1 MATATRLTYPEADE
15 AREGQPS
22 MPYGGE
28 DDSLSIRRILGV
40 LRRRAVL
47 IAGIAVLVT
56 SIAAVW
62 VNQLTPLYV
71 AQAQLVVSPA
81 RAPDIGTD
89 PITPSL
95 TPDYWTNET
104 EAAIISSREL
114 ARKAVERLNLVNSPL
129 YNPALRPPETGLIR
143 SIIGPVKEFVSDTL
157 VKPAKT
163 FLFGE
168 PDTATDPSLTQT
180 AQSADSREE
189 ALIDSIA
196 DAYVGG
202 LSVIPQDRSRIITVQ
217 YRSTDPEMAALGA
230 NTSAEIYILD
240 QLSVKGEASSRAG
253 RWLSDRVNEMRRRVI
268 ESERRLEEF
277 RREVGI
283 TDLGGTSLY
292 QQQLAGLSEELVLA
306 RTQRAEAEARFSQIQ
321 DLLDQGGDLDT
332 IAAVID
338 SRLIQNLREQE
349 AGLAAKLAE
358 LGTQYR
364 PNHPKMRLAETEMQG
379 LQEKI
384 RGEAEKILQ
393 NLGNE
398 LQIARVRET
407 NLQREVSRLE
417 EMLDQQGEAEVTLRA
432 LESEVRANKQLYETL
447 LARFKETNVQRDEL
461 LQQADARIISR
472 ATVPGGPYF
481 PKKGVMIFAAL
492 VVSLIIGIAISL
504 LTEFLDS
511 GFRSMH
517 QIEALTGL
525 PAIGLL
531 PSVSDLERQG
541 KRPHEVAL
549 EKPNSTFGEAIRT
562 LRTALLLSQVDHP
575 PRTVIVTSSIPGE
588 GKTSTAL
595 SLAVTAARSAQK
607 AIVIDCDL
615 RHSTLHTYLDHPNHI
630 GLGDYLAGLASLED
644 VIEIDPRSGVHFIA
658 GGNRAPNPTDLLGSE
673 DMRGLLRQLSRL
685 YDLVVLDSPPL
696 LAVSDALVLVR
707 HVDKTL
713 FLVRWEKTR
722 RESAMIGMK
731 TIIEAGAD
739 LAGVL
744 LTQVDVRKH
753 AQYDYADSGYY
764 YYGSY
769 KNYYTE

>member
-1 MATATRLTYPEADE
+1 MATVTRLTYPEADE
-15 AREGQPS
+15 TREGQSS
-22 MPYGGE
+22 MPFAAP

-40 LRRRAVL
+40 LRRRAIL

-62 VNQLTPLYV
+62 VSQLTPLYV

-81 RAPDIGTD
+81 RTPDIGAD
-89 PITPSL
+89 PL
-95 TPDYWTNET
+95 TPTLAPDFWTNET
-104 EAAIISSREL
+104 EAAIIGSREL

-129 YNPALRPPETGLIR
+129 YNASLRPPERGLVR
-143 SIIGPVKEFVSDTL
+143 SIVGPLKAFVSDMI
-157 VKPAKT
+157 VKPAKE
-163 FLFGE
+163 FLFGA
-168 PDTATDPSLTQT
+168 PDAATDPSPAQAAQT
-180 AQSADSREE
+180 ADNRQEM
-189 ALIDSIA
+189 LVDSIVA
-196 DAYVGG
+196 AYVGG
-202 LSVIPQDRSRIITVQ
+202 LSVVPQDRSRIITVQ

-230 NTSAEIYILD
+230 NTAAEVYILD

-283 TDLGGTSLY
+283 TDLGGATLY

-306 RTQRAEAEARFSQIQ
+306 RGERAEAEARFDQIQ

-349 AGLAAKLAE
+349 AGLAAKFAE
-358 LGTQYR
+358 LGTQFR
-364 PNHPKMRLAETEMQG
+364 PNHPKMKLAETELNG
-379 LQEKI
+379 LQGKI
-384 RGEAEKILQ
+384 RGEVEKVLQ

-398 LQIARVRET
+398 LQIAKVRET
-407 NLQREVSRLE
+407 NLQREVTRLE
-417 EMLDQQGEAEVTLRA
+417 EMLDEQGEAEVTLRA

-492 VVSLIIGIAISL
+492 VVSLIIGVAISL

-511 GFRSMH
+511 GFRSLH

-525 PAIGLL
+525 PAIGLV
-531 PSVSDLERQG
+531 PAVSDLERQG
-541 KRPHEVAL
+541 KRPHEIAL
-549 EKPNSTFGEAIRT
+549 EKPNSTYGEAIRT
-562 LRTALLLSQVDHP
+562 LRKALLLSQVDHP
-575 PRTVIVTSSIPGE
+575 PRTIIVTSSVPGE

-595 SLAVTAARSAQK
+595 SLAATAARSAQK

-615 RHSTLHTYLDHPNHI
+615 RNSTLHTYLDHPNHI

-685 YDLVVLDSPPL
+685 YDLVVLDTPPI

-707 HVDKTL
+707 HVDKTV

-722 RESAMIGMK
+722 RESAMVGMK
-731 TIIEAGAD
+731 TVIEAGAD

>member
-1 MATATRLTYPEADE
+1 MATVTRLTFPEADE
-15 AREGQPS
+15 TRDGPMSLPFTAG
-22 MPYGGE
+22 
-28 DDSLSIRRILGV
+28 DDSLSLRRILGV
-40 LRRRAVL
+40 LRRRAIL
-47 IAGIAVLVT
+47 IAGIAILVT
-56 SIAAVW
+56 SLAAVW

-71 AQAQLVVSPA
+71 AQAELVVTPA
-81 RAPDIGTD
+81 RTPDVGAD

-95 TPDYWTNET
+95 TPDFWTNET
-104 EAAIISSREL
+104 EAAIIGSREL
-114 ARKAVERLNLVNSPL
+114 ARKAVERLNLVDSPI

-143 SIIGPVKEFVSDTL
+143 SIIEPLKSFASDTI
-157 VKPAKT
+157 VKPAKS

-168 PDTATDPSLTQT
+168 SDGADDLGLAHA
-180 AQSADSREE
+180 AQPADNREE
-189 ALIDSIA
+189 QLLESIA
-196 DAYVGG
+196 GAYMGG
-202 LSVIPQDRSRIITVQ
+202 LTVVPQDRSRIIAVQ
-217 YRSTDPEMAALGA
+217 YRSTDPEMAALAA
-230 NTSAEIYILD
+230 NTTAEVYILD
-240 QLSVKGEASSRAG
+240 QLTVKGEASSRAG

-277 RREVGI
+277 RRDVGI
-283 TDLGGTSLY
+283 TDTGGASLY
-292 QQQLAGLSEELVLA
+292 QQQLAGLSEELVNA
-306 RTQRAEAEARFSQIQ
+306 RTQRAEAEARYNQIQ

-349 AGLAAKLAE
+349 AGLSAKFAE
-358 LGTQYR
+358 LSTQFR
-364 PNHPKMRLAETEMQG
+364 PNHPKMRLAETELTG
-379 LQEKI
+379 LQDKI
-384 RGEAEKILQ
+384 RGEVGKILQ

-398 LQIARVRET
+398 LQIAKVRET
-407 NLQREVSRLE
+407 NLQREVTRLE
-417 EMLDQQGEAEVTLRA
+417 EMLGEQAEAEVTLRA
-432 LESEVRANKQLYETL
+432 LDSEVRANKQLYETL

-472 ATVPGGPYF
+472 ATVPGAPYF

-492 VVSLIIGIAISL
+492 VVSLIIGVAISL

-511 GFRSMH
+511 GFRSLH

-525 PAIGLL
+525 PTIGLV

-541 KRPHEVAL
+541 KRPHEIAL
-549 EKPNSTFGEAIRT
+549 EKPNSTYGEAIRT

-575 PRTVIVTSSIPGE
+575 PRTIIVASSIPGE

-595 SLAVTAARSAQK
+595 SLAATAARSAQK

-644 VIEIDPRSGVHFIA
+644 VIEIDPRSGVHFIT

-707 HVDKTL
+707 HVDKTV

-722 RESAMIGMK
+722 RETAMIGMK
-731 TIIEAGAD
+731 TVIEAGAD